1 MHFTSRDVDRV
12 EQTWKQFV
20 PSAALQRVDVERF
33 RFDWSSGELGSVA
46 IIRYDL
52 AAQVQSVAQPDEQL
66 LICRVDAT
74 DAEVSSGRDTL
85 DAAQPWLSD
94 GARVNARWHHEAQ
107 VRALV
112 IDREAAE
119 ARVRQITGDDRLTL
133 RSTSFAPKNDAAAR
147 DWERMFSYVDD
158 ALAGTSGN
166 DILAAELERHALTVS
181 LSVFPTTALDSL
193 AKPAQRRAAPNSVR
207 RALTFIEENAHRP
220 ITIDDVAAAAY
231 ISTRGLQYAFRRS
244 MDMTP
249 AEYLRR
255 ERLQGAHRDL
265 GERDAGSIATIAR
278 RWGFSHPSRFA
289 AAYREAYGV
298 APSATVERTRR

>member
-1 MHFTSRDVDRV
+1 MHFTSRDVERV
-12 EQTWKQFV
+12 EETWRQFV
-20 PSAALQRVDVERF
+20 PTAALQRVDPERF
-33 RFDWSSGELGSVA
+33 RFDWSSGDLGSVA
-46 IIRYDL
+46 VIRYDL
-52 AAQVQSVAQPDEQL
+52 AAQVQSVAQPEDQL
-66 LICRVDAT
+66 LICRVDAV
-74 DAEVSSGRDTL
+74 DAEVESGRDSL
-85 DAAQPWLSD
+85 DAQQPWLSD
-94 GARVNARWHHEAQ
+94 GARVRARWHHEAQ

-133 RSTSFAPKNDAAAR
+133 RSTNLAPKSEEAGHH
-147 DWERMFSYVDD
+147 WERMFSYVDD
-158 ALAGTSGN
+158 SLPHAAGS
-166 DILAAELERHALTVS
+166 DIVSAELERHALTVS
-181 LSVFPTTALDSL
+181 LSVFPTSILDSL
-193 AKPAQRRAAPNSVR
+193 AKPTQRRAAPTAVR

-220 ITIDDVAAAAY
+220 ITVDDVAAAAF

-244 MDMTP
+244 MDTTP

-265 GERDAGSIATIAR
+265 RGDGAESIAAIAR

-298 APSATVERTRR
+298 SPSATVERSRR